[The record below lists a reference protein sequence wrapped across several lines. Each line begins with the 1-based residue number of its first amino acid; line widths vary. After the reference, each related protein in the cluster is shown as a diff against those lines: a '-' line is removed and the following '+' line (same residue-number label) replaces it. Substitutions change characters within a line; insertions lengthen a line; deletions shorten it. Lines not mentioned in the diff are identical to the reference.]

1 MGEEASPGGRKKRI
15 GVSSIPLRERERT
28 MIKHIHFKKREEEGG
43 GGGGIIHIPK
53 PPEVRGRWRERE
65 SGIILSSFSAGV
77 SFASTKAAFFEHE
90 RNRMREL

>member
-1 MGEEASPGGRKKRI
+1 
-15 GVSSIPLRERERT
+15 
-28 MIKHIHFKKREEEGG
+28 MIKHIHFKKREEEEGA

-53 PPEVRGRWRERE
+53 PPEVRGRWRERERE